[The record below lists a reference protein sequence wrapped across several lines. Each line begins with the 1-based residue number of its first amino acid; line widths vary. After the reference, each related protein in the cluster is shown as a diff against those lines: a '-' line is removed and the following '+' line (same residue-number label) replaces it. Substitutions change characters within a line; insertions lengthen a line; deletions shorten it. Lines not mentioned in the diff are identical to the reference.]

1 MGTRKKSKTATAAQA
16 LGTGSASSGVEG
28 SSLSMQDVQATGAP
42 AVITDTSISTG
53 IPASPGVV
61 GTANTTSS
69 AGTTATTT
77 TTSTPV
83 SGSGMPDVATTSTT
97 TTNQSDAAKQ
107 ASSAIDGTT
116 TENQSEAAG
125 KASSGPKGTKR
136 RLTVPGW
143 EIGELYKHDD
153 YESYMRPPPHVN
165 HKHVVYA
172 SFKQA
177 ASLPDVSDVI
187 KAAALQF
194 GTDLVAADVFPASQQ
209 IALAFTSAKA
219 AAAAAATGLVD
230 NGEVWQVLTHRAPHR
245 PRLEKITVSDVD
257 TTDPIKA
264 CMALGEYFSHYGTVI
279 EVAPRYWEDTSVHT
293 GTWHVTI
300 DAAAEFAG
308 KITVMPPEIA
318 TIGGVEVIVDLPQ
331 IRRVCRVCRSSE
343 HANPACRVGQAL
355 ARQGKQ
361 RQRQEQQQDQQRQKE
376 ITSPV
381 KSWAAVAASPA
392 PRPGTAAPPPAKTT
406 PKGKGK
412 GKTKAGFPAKP
423 TPTTTTPPAPK
434 QDLPKTDPPKTT
446 ETMEIEESTPSS
458 RSTTTTSADTGA
470 VDGSATDR
478 GDDDPNRPLTP
489 PAATQGSSA
498 HLGHPPFPLG
508 VTNLLYTPPSGS
520 SDWNLYQL
528 RKGTGNP
535 SPDEVYPQH
544 RSS

>member
-1 MGTRKKSKTATAAQA
+1 
-16 LGTGSASSGVEG
+16 
-28 SSLSMQDVQATGAP
+28 
-42 AVITDTSISTG
+42 
-53 IPASPGVV
+53 
-61 GTANTTSS
+61 
-69 AGTTATTT
+69 
-77 TTSTPV
+77 
-83 SGSGMPDVATTSTT
+83 
-97 TTNQSDAAKQ
+97 
-107 ASSAIDGTT
+107 
-116 TENQSEAAG
+116 
-125 KASSGPKGTKR
+125 
-136 RLTVPGW
+136 
-143 EIGELYKHDD
+143 LYKHDD

-177 ASLPDVSDVI
+177 ASLPDVSNVI

-392 PRPGTAAPPPAKTT
+392 HARALPPHRQPRPLPRERARARPR
-406 PKGKGK
+406 
-412 GKTKAGFPAKP
+412 P
-423 TPTTTTPPAPK
+423 TF
-434 QDLPKTDPPKTT
+434 
-446 ETMEIEESTPSS
+446 
-458 RSTTTTSADTGA
+458 R
-470 VDGSATDR
+470 
-478 GDDDPNRPLTP
+478 
-489 PAATQGSSA
+489 
-498 HLGHPPFPLG
+498 
-508 VTNLLYTPPSGS
+508 
-520 SDWNLYQL
+520 
-528 RKGTGNP
+528 P
-535 SPDEVYPQH
+535 SPRLPPL
-544 RSS
+544 RLRPSPSRPSRRRTRPRTRKSWR